1 MINTNLSGQTNFRYY
16 FIVWGFPCVV
26 MLIIALLV
34 AMRIGAQ
41 FGSSTIA
48 EIGIFLITF
57 LLQFLVYQAVFQ
69 QLPLYLCQLI
79 FQEFELRARK
89 IEANGACGDKAET
102 NEVPVQET
110 ENPPA
115 SALPMLSAEQ
125 YRQRNEEYQAQLAA
139 EKAQLVE
146 IILDYVHH
154 TMACFVAEED
164 MASLCSEILLWA
176 ENPCYTPNP
185 VKLKVALTTVELR
198 HFVWNIGERLDR
210 EKGYNGT
217 CRLRFAKA
225 LFPKEF
231 AGIEDD
237 TIRNFT
243 VDAYKGRIK
252 LDRPKPGS
260 IAFSHRDMHSA

>member
-1 MINTNLSGQTNFRYY
+1 MINTNLSRQTNFRYY

-26 MLIIALLV
+26 MLIIALLA

-41 FGSSTIA
+41 FGGSALA
-48 EIGIFLITF
+48 EIGTFLIVF

-69 QLPLYLCQLI
+69 QLPIDLCQFI
-79 FQEFELRARK
+79 ERQSENRARK
-89 IEANGACGDKAET
+89 PNGSCLRKTES
-102 NEVPVQET
+102 NVSKPM
-110 ENPPA
+110 ENPPV
-115 SALPMLSAEQ
+115 SALPTLSTEQ

-164 MASLCSEILLWA
+164 MASLCSEIMLWA
-176 ENPCYTPNP
+176 ENPGYTPNP

-260 IAFSHRDMHSA
+260 IAFSHRDMQSA

>member
-1 MINTNLSGQTNFRYY
+1 
-16 FIVWGFPCVV
+16 
-26 MLIIALLV
+26 
-34 AMRIGAQ
+34 
-41 FGSSTIA
+41 
-48 EIGIFLITF
+48 
-57 LLQFLVYQAVFQ
+57 
-69 QLPLYLCQLI
+69 
-79 FQEFELRARK
+79 
-89 IEANGACGDKAET
+89 
-102 NEVPVQET
+102 
-110 ENPPA
+110 
-115 SALPMLSAEQ
+115 MLSAEQ

-146 IILDYVHH
+146 IIMDYVHH

-217 CRLRFAKA
+217 SRLRFAKA

-260 IAFSHRDMHSA
+260 IAFSHRDMQSA

>member
-1 MINTNLSGQTNFRYY
+1 MINTNLSRQTNFRYY

-26 MLIIALLV
+26 MLIIALLA

-57 LLQFLVYQAVFQ
+57 LLQFLAYQAVFQ

-89 IEANGACGDKAET
+89 SNGSCHIKTESNVSKPA
-102 NEVPVQET
+102 

-146 IILDYVHH
+146 IIMDYVHH

-260 IAFSHRDMHSA
+260 IAFSHRDMQSA

>member
-26 MLIIALLV
+26 MLIIALLA

-41 FGSSTIA
+41 FGGSTIA
-48 EIGIFLITF
+48 EIGTFLIVF
-57 LLQFLVYQAVFQ
+57 LLQILVYQAVFQ
-69 QLPLYLCQLI
+69 QLPIDLCQFI
-79 FQEFELRARK
+79 ERQSENRARK
-89 IEANGACGDKAET
+89 SSGSCHIKTESNVSK
-102 NEVPVQET
+102 PT
-110 ENPPA
+110 ENPPV
-115 SALPMLSAEQ
+115 SALPTLSAEQ
-125 YRQRNEEYQAQLAA
+125 YRPRTEEYQAQLAA

>member
-1 MINTNLSGQTNFRYY
+1 
-16 FIVWGFPCVV
+16 
-26 MLIIALLV
+26 
-34 AMRIGAQ
+34 
-41 FGSSTIA
+41 
-48 EIGIFLITF
+48 
-57 LLQFLVYQAVFQ
+57 
-69 QLPLYLCQLI
+69 
-79 FQEFELRARK
+79 
-89 IEANGACGDKAET
+89 
-102 NEVPVQET
+102 
-110 ENPPA
+110 
-115 SALPMLSAEQ
+115 MLSAEQ

-164 MASLCSEILLWA
+164 MASLCSEIMLWA
-176 ENPCYTPNP
+176 ENPGYTPNP

-217 CRLRFAKA
+217 SRLRFAKA

-260 IAFSHRDMHSA
+260 IAFSHRDMQSA

>member
-1 MINTNLSGQTNFRYY
+1 MINTNLSGQTNSRYY

-26 MLIIALLV
+26 MLIIALLA

-41 FGSSTIA
+41 FSGSAVA
-48 EIGIFLITF
+48 EIGTFLIVF

-69 QLPLYLCQLI
+69 QLPIDLCQFI
-79 FQEFELRARK
+79 ERQSENRARK
-89 IEANGACGDKAET
+89 PNGSCIIKTES
-102 NEVPVQET
+102 NVSKPT
-110 ENPPA
+110 ENPPV
-115 SALPMLSAEQ
+115 SALPTLSAEQ
-125 YRQRNEEYQAQLAA
+125 YRQRNEEYLAQLAA

-164 MASLCSEILLWA
+164 MALLCSEILLWA
-176 ENPCYTPNP
+176 ENPGYTPNP

-260 IAFSHRDMHSA
+260 IAFSHRDMQST

>member
-1 MINTNLSGQTNFRYY
+1 MINTNLSGQTNSRYY

-26 MLIIALLV
+26 MLIIALLA

-41 FGSSTIA
+41 FGGSAVA
-48 EIGIFLITF
+48 EIGTFLIVF

-69 QLPLYLCQLI
+69 QLPIDLCQFI
-79 FQEFELRARK
+79 ERQSENRARK
-89 IEANGACGDKAET
+89 PNGSCLIKTESNVSKPA
-102 NEVPVQET
+102 

-260 IAFSHRDMHSA
+260 IAFSHRDMQSA

>member
-1 MINTNLSGQTNFRYY
+1 
-16 FIVWGFPCVV
+16 
-26 MLIIALLV
+26 
-34 AMRIGAQ
+34 
-41 FGSSTIA
+41 
-48 EIGIFLITF
+48 
-57 LLQFLVYQAVFQ
+57 
-69 QLPLYLCQLI
+69 
-79 FQEFELRARK
+79 
-89 IEANGACGDKAET
+89 
-102 NEVPVQET
+102 
-110 ENPPA
+110 
-115 SALPMLSAEQ
+115 MLSAEQ

-146 IILDYVHH
+146 IIMDYVHH

-176 ENPCYTPNP
+176 ENPGYTPNP

-217 CRLRFAKA
+217 CRLRIAKA

>member
-26 MLIIALLV
+26 MLIIALLA

-41 FGSSTIA
+41 FSGSAVA
-48 EIGIFLITF
+48 EIGTFLIVF

-69 QLPLYLCQLI
+69 QLPIDLCQFI
-79 FQEFELRARK
+79 ERQSENRARNP
-89 IEANGACGDKAET
+89 NGSCHRKTESNVSKT
-102 NEVPVQET
+102 T
-110 ENPPA
+110 ENPPV

-164 MASLCSEILLWA
+164 MVSLCSEIILWA
-176 ENPCYTPNP
+176 ENPGYTPNP

-217 CRLRFAKA
+217 SRLRFAKA